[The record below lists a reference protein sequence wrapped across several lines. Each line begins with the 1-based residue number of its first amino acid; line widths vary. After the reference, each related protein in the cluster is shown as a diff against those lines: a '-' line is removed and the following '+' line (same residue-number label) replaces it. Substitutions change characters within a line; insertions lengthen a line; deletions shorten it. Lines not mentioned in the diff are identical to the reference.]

1 MPFCLGHEQDDKND
15 DWRFLAMIAPV
26 ALRVAVLEDEVL
38 LRERILLPGL
48 HRFGFDAV
56 GFETIA
62 ALRAHL
68 EAAPVDLVLLDIG
81 LPDGDGFSLARSLRE
96 ARPQLG
102 VVMLTSRADT
112 GDRVRGLAEGA
123 DAYLTKP
130 VEIDL
135 LAATLHSLARRI
147 GTAPAPAREA
157 GRSSWRMS
165 ADGWC
170 LLSPSGGSAALT
182 QTEQRLCRRLFETL
196 GELVS
201 REQLIE
207 VLTDQ
212 VHDFDAHRI
221 DSMIH
226 RLRSKAQTRCGE
238 ELPLIAVRGH
248 GYMLTLQD

>member
-1 MPFCLGHEQDDKND
+1 MTAH
-15 DWRFLAMIAPV
+15 AP
-26 ALRVAVLEDEVL
+26 LHVAVLEDEVM

-48 HRFGFDAV
+48 QRFGFDVV

-68 EAAPVDLVLLDIG
+68 ELRPVDLVVLDVG
-81 LPDGDGFSLARSLRE
+81 LPDGDGFSLARALRE
-96 ARPQLG
+96 TRPQLG
-102 VVMLTSRADT
+102 VVMLTSRAET

-147 GTAPAPAREA
+147 GTTPAPARA
-157 GRSSWRMS
+157 PDRRWRMS
-165 ADGWC
+165 EDGWC

-182 QTEQRLCRRLFETL
+182 QSERRLCRRLFETP
-196 GELVS
+196 GALVS

-207 VLTDQ
+207 TLTEQ

-226 RLRSKAQTRCGE
+226 RLRSKAHARCGE
-238 ELPLIAVRGH
+238 DLPLTAVRGR
-248 GYMLTLQD
+248 GYMLTPQG

>member
-1 MPFCLGHEQDDKND
+1 MTVP
-15 DWRFLAMIAPV
+15 A
-26 ALRVAVLEDEVL
+26 ALRVAVLEDDVM

-48 HRFGFDAV
+48 LRFGFEAL

-62 ALRAHL
+62 ALRLHL
-68 EAAPVDLVLLDIG
+68 AAQPVDLVVLDVG
-81 LPDGDGFSLARSLRE
+81 LPDGDGFSLARALRE
-96 ARPQLG
+96 ARPLLG

-147 GTAPAPAREA
+147 GTAASAASTPAR
-157 GRSSWRMS
+157 GWRLS
-165 ADGWC
+165 EDGWC

-182 QTEQRLCRRLFETL
+182 QSERRLCRRLFDTP
-196 GELVS
+196 GDLVP
-201 REQLIE
+201 REALIE
-207 VLTDQ
+207 ALTDQ

-226 RLRSKAQTRCGE
+226 RLRGKARTRCGE
-238 ELPLIAVRGH
+238 ELPLTAVHGR
-248 GYMLTLQD
+248 GYMLTPAG

>member
-1 MPFCLGHEQDDKND
+1 
-15 DWRFLAMIAPV
+15 MITPV
-26 ALRVAVLEDEVL
+26 ALLVAVLEDEAL

-48 HRFGFDAV
+48 RRFGFDAV

-62 ALRAHL
+62 ALRTHL
-68 EAAPVDLVLLDIG
+68 EVAPVDLVLLDIG
-81 LPDGDGFSLARSLRE
+81 LPDGDGFSVARSLRE

-147 GTAPAPAREA
+147 GTAPAIARDA
-157 GRSSWRMS
+157 GRNWRMS

-182 QTEQRLCRRLFETL
+182 QTEQRLCRRLFETP

-207 VLTDQ
+207 VLTVQ

-226 RLRSKAQTRCGE
+226 RLRSKAQRRCGE
-238 ELPLIAVRGH
+238 ELPLIAVRGR
-248 GYMLTLQD
+248 GYMLKLQD

>member
-1 MPFCLGHEQDDKND
+1 MT
-15 DWRFLAMIAPV
+15 APA
-26 ALRVAVLEDEVL
+26 ALHVAVLEDEAM

-48 HRFGFDAV
+48 QRFGFDAA

-62 ALRAHL
+62 ALRAYL
-68 EAAPVDLVLLDIG
+68 ETQPVDLVVLDVG
-81 LPDGDGFSLARSLRE
+81 LPDGDGFSLARALRE
-96 ARPQLG
+96 TRPQLG

-147 GTAPAPAREA
+147 GTTPAPAREHE
-157 GRSSWRMS
+157 RTWRMS

-182 QTEQRLCRRLFETL
+182 QSERRLCRRLFDAP

-207 VLTDQ
+207 ALTEH

-226 RLRSKAQTRCGE
+226 RLRSKAQARCGDA
-238 ELPLIAVRGH
+238 LPLTAVRGR

>member
-1 MPFCLGHEQDDKND
+1 MTVS
-15 DWRFLAMIAPV
+15 A
-26 ALRVAVLEDEVL
+26 ALRVAVLEDEAM

-48 HRFGFDAV
+48 QRFGFDTA

-68 EAAPVDLVLLDIG
+68 DMHPVDLVVLDVG

-96 ARPQLG
+96 TRPLLG
-102 VVMLTSRADT
+102 LVMLTSRADT
-112 GDRVRGLAEGA
+112 GDRVRGLSEGA

-135 LAATLHSLARRI
+135 LAATLYSLARRI
-147 GTAPAPAREA
+147 DTTAPTGTRDAPRD
-157 GRSSWRMS
+157 WRLS
-165 ADGWC
+165 DDGWC

-182 QTEQRLCRRLFETL
+182 QSERRLCRRLFDTP

-201 REQLIE
+201 REALIE
-207 VLTDQ
+207 ALTDQ

-226 RLRSKAQTRCGE
+226 RLRGKARTRCGE
-238 ELPLIAVRGH
+238 ELPLTAVHGR
-248 GYMLTLQD
+248 GYMLTPTG